1 MTSSHVVYRKQCDE
15 DDYGFASKTSQVG
28 FLKLGQKRDEGLF
41 ESGFVWEAY
50 EQIWGRPRRPHG
62 QIQQSTAKGELRMEP
77 KKKQILSK
85 SSTQVKKDLSSA
97 KERVKEALK
106 REQEERNGPR
116 KRRFVLLIQ
125 AVLLNLVL

>member
-1 MTSSHVVYRKQCDE
+1 
-15 DDYGFASKTSQVG
+15 
-28 FLKLGQKRDEGLF
+28 
-41 ESGFVWEAY
+41 
-50 EQIWGRPRRPHG
+50 
-62 QIQQSTAKGELRMEP
+62 MEP
-77 KKKQILSK
+77 KMKQILSK

-116 KRRFVLLIQ
+116 KRRFVLLVY